1 MWSCKCWG
9 HHQQPSLVHNSTE
22 CQTGSWAEIEP
33 GSLLKLLT
41 VWTQFMPYN
50 CTYCRMVVIQTRFH
64 HLHTFSSHYPPR
76 HNQTGSCMWPLP
88 QDRTESLLTSD
99 CHWQAPLADHIPCL
113 QILSN
118 IKYFLVNIIKGDLT
132 CDNLL
137 HYQQKTNNQQ
147 LITSSHSL
155 VVHIYILS
163 EILRQMKLF
172 YNPLT
177 WWCGETQG
185 LMIDL
190 IKWNEC
196 LLILPC

>member
-1 MWSCKCWG
+1 
-9 HHQQPSLVHNSTE
+9 
-22 CQTGSWAEIEP
+22 
-33 GSLLKLLT
+33 
-41 VWTQFMPYN
+41 
-50 CTYCRMVVIQTRFH
+50 MVVIQTRFH
-64 HLHTFSSHYPPR
+64 HLHIFSSHYLPR